1 MGLLA
6 GPFGALLKFIFDI
19 VGNYGLSIIIFAIV
33 VKLFLVPLTIKQTK
47 SMEQMSELQPKIKEI
62 QEKYKNDKEKINIK
76 TMELYKEHKIN
87 PFGGCL
93 PMLIQLPVIFG
104 MFTALRNPGMYV
116 FGSEE
121 IYRSIDTSFLWLSNL
136 SDPDLWILPITA
148 GITTYFSS
156 LTMATGKSDNP
167 TQKMMLYMMPVMII
181 WWGRSF
187 PAGLTL
193 YWVISNL
200 FQVIQQVLINKP
212 KFLLDFFNKGE

>member
-200 FQVIQQVLINKP
+200 FQAIQQVLINKP

>member
-1 MGLLA
+1 LGLLA
-6 GPFGALLKFIFDI
+6 GPFGSLLKFIFDI
-19 VGNYGLSIIIFAIV
+19 VGNYGLSIIIFTVV
-33 VKLFLVPLTIKQTK
+33 VKLVMVPLTIKQTK
-47 SMEQMSELQPKIKEI
+47 SMKQMQELQPKIKEI

-76 TMELYKEHKIN
+76 TMELYKEHKTN

-104 MFTALRNPGMYV
+104 LFTALRNPGLYV
-116 FGSEE
+116 FESEE

-148 GITTYFSS
+148 GITTFFSS
-156 LTMATGKSDNP
+156 LTMSTGKSDNP
-167 TQKMMLYMMPVMII
+167 TQKMMLYMMPAMII

-200 FQVIQQVLINKP
+200 FQAIQQVAINKP

>member
-1 MGLLA
+1 
-6 GPFGALLKFIFDI
+6 
-19 VGNYGLSIIIFAIV
+19 
-33 VKLFLVPLTIKQTK
+33 
-47 SMEQMSELQPKIKEI
+47 MSELQPKIKEI
-62 QEKYKNDKEKINIK
+62 QEKYKNDPEKISIK

-212 KFLLDFFNKGE
+212 NFLLDFFNKGE

>member
-200 FQVIQQVLINKP
+200 FQAVQQVLINKP
-212 KFLLDFFNKGE
+212 NFLLDFFNKGE